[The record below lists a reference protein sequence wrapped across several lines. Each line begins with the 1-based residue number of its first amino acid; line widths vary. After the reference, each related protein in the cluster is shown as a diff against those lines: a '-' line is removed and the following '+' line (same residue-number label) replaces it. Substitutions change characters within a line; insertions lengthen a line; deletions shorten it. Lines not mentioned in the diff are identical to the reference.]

1 MISLLPQS
9 DRYSIAA
16 LHHHYNFATYP
27 QDQKYSAPALY
38 PPAPDSLPDSPLSFI
53 DPPNS
58 QLDLPAAK
66 QEDLG
71 HAVTGAPP
79 EGKTLR
85 KPESMQ
91 MQPDAWSASSSG
103 RYSHKRDLSSSTQAS
118 AGPASPASACS
129 TFPQI
134 VTTDS
139 SRSSIDDIHSPD
151 DYYHHQLGPKPMP
164 SWPGYHNGLDGSLH
178 GMAYPVAAPAVHK
191 KQMLPAQSMGG
202 RPHTESAHEASCTP
216 RFGMSSNNKRSALA
230 NINVP
235 KLDRTMTDVYGDELY
250 SPNFAITSTSPS
262 QSHLAPSPVS
272 NQGGHARHASENDVF
287 SQRISAA
294 NNQHLSVA
302 HTPLSRN
309 RSPFR
314 TGSPLAPVPVVHDS
328 QAAFCAAFA
337 SSQRIGEQE
346 ATHDEGLVDFGNM
359 DSETPKTMS
368 PQDAV
373 LEFSDP
379 DADSAIPLFSPGPSF
394 TGTLDTLHS
403 TKNVPSDAGGNSD
416 MGIQSA
422 SLAPAISM
430 SSHMTPDYRD
440 AGDANH
446 PILDN
451 GQVSALDSPPLLSSS
466 GSSSRESRSKTP
478 VRSSAP
484 RPYEGGTYTCT
495 YHGCTMRFET
505 PWLLQK
511 HKREGHR
518 QPQGLVPN
526 SRDVSAAV
534 VFNTQAGPHRCDRIN
549 PSTGKS
555 CNTVFSRPYDL
566 TRHEDTIHNARKQK
580 VRCDLCSEDKTFSRA
595 DALTR
600 HYRVCHPDV
609 ALPGKHRRRGGL

>member
-9 DRYSIAA
+9 DRYPFAA
-16 LHHHYNFATYP
+16 LQHHYNFATYP
-27 QDQKYSAPALY
+27 QDRKYSVPALY
-38 PPAPDSLPDSPLSFI
+38 HAAPDSLPDSPLSFI
-53 DPPNS
+53 DQPNS
-58 QLDLPAAK
+58 RLDLRAAK
-66 QEDLG
+66 QEDVG
-71 HAVTGAPP
+71 RSVGAPP
-79 EGKTLR
+79 EGNTHKR
-85 KPESMQ
+85 PESMQ
-91 MQPDAWSASSSG
+91 IQPDGWTASSTG

-118 AGPASPASACS
+118 TGPASPTSACS
-129 TFPQI
+129 SFPQI
-134 VTTDS
+134 VTTES
-139 SRSSIDDIHSPD
+139 SDDIDSPD
-151 DYYHHQLGPKPMP
+151 DYYQHQLAAKPMP
-164 SWPGYHNGLDGSLH
+164 SWPAYHNGLDGSLH
-178 GMAYPVAAPAVHK
+178 DMAYPAVNNK
-191 KQMLPAQSMGG
+191 KRLLPAQAVGG
-202 RPHTESAHEASCTP
+202 RPHAEAIHGASATP
-216 RFGMSSNNKRSALA
+216 RFGMSANSKRSGLA

-272 NQGGHARHASENDVF
+272 NQSGHAMHPNENDVF

-337 SSQRIGEQE
+337 PSQHIGEEE
-346 ATHDEGLVDFGNM
+346 AAHGEGLVDFSNM
-359 DSETPKTMS
+359 ESETPKTMS

-373 LEFSDP
+373 LEFSET
-379 DADSAIPLFSPGPSF
+379 DADSAMPLFSPGPSF
-394 TGTLDTLHS
+394 TGTLDTLNS
-403 TKNVPSDAGGNSD
+403 TKNAASDTGGDSD
-416 MGIQSA
+416 MKIQPE
-422 SLAPAISM
+422 SLVSM
-430 SSHMTPDYRD
+430 SSHMVPDYGD
-440 AGDANH
+440 AGDANP
-446 PILDN
+446 PIIDS
-451 GQVSALDSPPLLSSS
+451 GQVSSLDSPPLLSSS

-478 VRSSAP
+478 VRCSVP
-484 RPYEGGTYTCT
+484 RSYEGGTYTCT

-526 SRDVSAAV
+526 PRDVSATV
-534 VFNTQAGPHRCDRIN
+534 MFNTQAGPHRCDRIN

-609 ALPGKHRRRGGL
+609 ALPGKHRRRGGF